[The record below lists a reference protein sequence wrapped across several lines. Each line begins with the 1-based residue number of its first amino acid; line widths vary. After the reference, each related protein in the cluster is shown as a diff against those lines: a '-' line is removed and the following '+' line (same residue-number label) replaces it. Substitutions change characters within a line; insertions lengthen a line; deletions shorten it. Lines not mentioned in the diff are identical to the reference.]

1 MFLKKIPMGL
11 WNLKKLS
18 SGEQHMINMK
28 IEMNLRFKVVAK
40 GKFGRR
46 ISIRLLEFIMF
57 DFLFYRIQMAAD
69 IH

>member
-1 MFLKKIPMGL
+1 MGL

-18 SGEQHMINMK
+18 SGEQHMNNMK
-28 IEMNLRFKVVAK
+28 IKMNLRFKVVAK

-57 DFLFYRIQMAAD
+57 DF
-69 IH
+69 